1 MHCINVNV
9 LILLLL
15 IAVNVPDILKENL
28 YNLVNFEVGL
38 LDFMLLAFFFTRPS
52 IWKIDA
58 A

>member
-38 LDFMLLAFFFTRPS
+38 LDFMLLAFFFLQGLQYG
-52 IWKIDA
+52 K
-58 A
+58 